1 MLCDI
6 NLVLIICIATLALV
20 NHISCVEISV
30 TVLPDGLNKPFLS
43 SSVVKLT

>member
-6 NLVLIICIATLALV
+6 NLVLIMSIATMALV

-30 TVLPDGLNKPFLS
+30 TVLPDGSNKPFLS
-43 SSVVKLT
+43 SLVFKLT